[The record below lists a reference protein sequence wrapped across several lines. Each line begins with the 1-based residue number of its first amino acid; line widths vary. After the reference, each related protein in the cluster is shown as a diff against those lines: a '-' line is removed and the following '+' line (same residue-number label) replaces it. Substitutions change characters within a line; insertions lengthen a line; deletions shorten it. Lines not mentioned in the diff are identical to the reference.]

1 MADSKPPQGI
11 DPDVEILNNF
21 NKAIGFT
28 PPASA
33 PEQGTPNLKSVDTAL
48 TIKGNPITGIN
59 PGLKNGGT
67 KEYMNSIGNY
77 LDQVANT
84 AKTPNDYMKP
94 YTYNGDYD
102 GANFERYFGSRHFNE
117 LGFNPNRDN
126 DALYNEKSTFGD
138 DFTRAASQWP
148 TLVKSGFMS
157 GLRSWGDMFTDPL
170 APDLTTARE
179 MQKAMAIGSSTKKGA
194 GAFFNNTFLNS
205 AYTIGIGGELLM
217 EELGLAAVT
226 AFTGGG
232 AGAVSLPAMAARFGK
247 ASSMMSKGAKILDGA
262 KDLGKG
268 LDNMSDLRTFWQTTG
283 KGLGNIGAALNPL
296 ENTWELGKDIA
307 RGTNSLKYTNAAG
320 KINEFARVSDNFGRF
335 AKDMLLIKSAVGESK
350 LEGGM
355 VQMDITKNLVD
366 KYRAE
371 NNGAEPEGQEMVKI
385 ENIAKEEARRTALWN
400 MPAIMFSN
408 KLMYQTLF
416 APFERGIQN
425 TAKDVVFGE
434 IGKTGKKG
442 FTALGDGVM
451 ENLSHFGKKLLTP
464 KEYGKFGMGYLK
476 ANLAEGMQEN
486 IQEAISEGSK
496 LNAEEIYTN
505 PNRGVYEG
513 YMGHFLTGMKHQA
526 SMQGLETFAGG
537 FLMGAMA
544 QPAMSVPTAIGS
556 KAWDKTFGAKKYK
569 EYRTER
575 DAQVAKTVE
584 TLNELYQNPTKYF
597 APDMAN
603 LIKQDELAVNMY
615 EAIQAGSKNGVKDI
629 EHVAGFS
636 HIHTALVTG
645 HYDIFMNQLKE
656 LKKATPEDATGWF
669 DAPVDTEV
677 GTKAI
682 NKVDQLIQ
690 RAENIKK
697 SFDEVNANYPNPYKA
712 NNFKEGT
719 ADYISQQLA
728 SIAWDKAQ
736 EHLIYARENFI
747 EHGKRLR
754 EIAEA
759 FTGKSRPLENA
770 SLQDLMILLN
780 PTTIQNYASSLE
792 AEVRNLDPTNK
803 DDAAKIKKNNKQIEL
818 LRDLHNNIHH
828 EQNIKD
834 YYTKGPKKA
843 LTKVENDKI
852 PTGSYITIKGGE
864 IPYVVVSTN
873 KNKKGRTLSYNVSVP
888 GIKGAE
894 EHIVSVKD
902 VKYANPKKARGLH
915 QDTADTYSRTA
926 FSKYLRFLSESS
938 GDFFFNEKVNKAYD
952 LIKDHMLV
960 KEEMGYLV
968 DSINVLADPKGFLKL
983 QQSIGKKYQ
992 EMFDNVKTDTEN
1004 RIKEYVTRVDS
1015 NKGINQLMKETGLV
1029 LSEKDWYDFVK
1040 ALKEGKEPLLP
1051 VMFIDVKTYEEIT
1064 SGPRFEKG
1072 KEVWLGVLEMVKS
1085 GEVDKIKEET
1095 PQGIKPVVEVK
1106 PEEKKAKVETKPVKT
1121 DVESIQDL
1129 YNNDKLPDS
1138 VASKIGSDFMMMA
1151 VESNADLTDAQVD
1164 QYFIDNELELRKLIA
1179 KHNIKVEGSSPVNWD
1194 KLIADSISEREL
1206 DKVMDQI
1213 DAVGGMTP
1221 ALADAIAQK
1230 RSGFIP
1236 DTKIEVSQ
1244 PDAQKRA
1251 LAAVD
1256 AIKEETKN
1264 AVVNDDGYT
1273 INGELYNERVSSIA
1287 AEIAKNNFE
1296 FHGKKPMV
1304 AIYNRFKGETGYTPE
1319 ALVEKFKADPKVR
1332 EFFEKSKQSD
1342 GTYKTRFTPTKI
1354 ELLLEGLKDV
1364 KTEDEFVK
1372 LINKLAYNE
1381 SSDRGNSIDLIVR
1394 DFFET
1399 GADNYTEAL
1408 KPKISE
1414 KAFDQL
1420 MIQMKEFKALLDSR
1434 GEVIVSNGLT
1444 LYGTFGEEERNIAG
1458 TMDLLVITPEGKFK
1472 IYDIKTADKWG
1483 DYNSSSK
1490 KRKAYG
1496 AQLSLYKNLLEH
1508 RTGLEVIGLEI
1519 VPVLT
1524 TTDDDGYIENVRD
1537 ALIQVE
1543 PKELVH
1549 EYMPEVEKFVPKR
1562 VFVIKAK
1569 AAPKENLTKLQS
1581 FKNDMDDAVDLLS
1594 LETIY
1599 EKKGSEVRDLAIQ
1612 EAEELDE
1619 ADSDNAFTIIETIEA
1634 SYTAKQDELLT
1645 DSTNI
1650 GNLVFVSKPAQQK
1663 EGWTVNFVTEGGSVG
1678 NNYSVLRVNRKTG
1691 ILEVELGDEK
1701 FNIANTDVTRINRPG
1716 ELLSTVYTA
1725 TPEAKEVIESNKNAI
1740 QDITNNIEDNI
1751 DEITAM
1757 LKRDPD
1763 DLKKDADKAC
1773 E

>member
-1 MADSKPPQGI
+1 MADSKLPQGI

-28 PPASA
+28 PSAPA
-33 PEQGTPNLKSVDTAL
+33 PEQGTPNLKSVETSL
-48 TIKGNPITGIN
+48 QIKGNPITGAN
-59 PGLKNGGT
+59 PGLKSGGGR
-67 KEYMNSIGNY
+67 EYMNSIGNY

-102 GANFERYFGSRHFNE
+102 GANFERYFSSRHFNE

-170 APDLTTARE
+170 APDLKTARE

-217 EELGLAAVT
+217 EELALAGIT
-226 AFTGGG
+226 AFTGGA
-232 AGAVSLPAMAARFGK
+232 AGAASLPAMAARFGK
-247 ASSMMSKGAKILDGA
+247 ASSMMTKGAKILDGA

-283 KGLGNIGAALNPL
+283 KGLGKFGAAINPL
-296 ENTWELGKDIA
+296 ENTWEVGKELVH
-307 RGTNSLKYTNAAG
+307 GTNALKYTKASG
-320 KINEFARVSDNFGRF
+320 KIDEFARVSDNFGRF
-335 AKDMLLIKSAVGESK
+335 AKDMLLVKSAVGESK

-355 VQMDITKNLVD
+355 VQMDVTKNLVD

-425 TAKDVVFGE
+425 TAKDVVFGA
-434 IGKTGKKG
+434 IGKEGKKG
-442 FTALGDGVM
+442 FKALGDGVM

-464 KEYGKFGMGYLK
+464 KEYGKFGMGYMK
-476 ANLAEGMQEN
+476 ANLAEGVQEN
-486 IQEAISEGSK
+486 IQEAISEGAK
-496 LNAEEIYTN
+496 LNADEIYTN

-544 QPAMSVPTAIGS
+544 QPAMSVPT
-556 KAWDKTFGAKKYK
+556 KALTKVWDNTFGAKKYK
-569 EYRTER
+569 EYRSER
-575 DAQVAKTVE
+575 DEQVAKTVK
-584 TLNELYQNPTKYF
+584 TLNELYENPRKYF

-603 LIKQDELAVNMY
+603 LVKQDELAINMY
-615 EAIQAGSKNGVKDI
+615 DAIQAGNKNGVKDV
-629 EHVAGFS
+629 ENAASFS
-636 HIHTALVTG
+636 HIHTALATG
-645 HYDIFMNQLKE
+645 HYDIFMDQLKE
-656 LKKATPEDATGWF
+656 LKKATPEEAIGWF
-669 DAPVDTEV
+669 DTPVDAKV
-677 GTKAI
+677 GAKAV
-682 NKVDQLIQ
+682 NKVDQLIE
-690 RAENIKK
+690 RAETIKQ

-712 NNFKEGT
+712 NNFKQGT

-728 SIAWDKAQ
+728 SVAWDKAQ
-736 EHLIYARENFI
+736 EHLIYARESFMT
-747 EHGKRLR
+747 HGARLR
-754 EIAEA
+754 EMAEA

-780 PTTIQNYASSLE
+780 PASTQNYAESLE
-792 AEVRNLDPTNK
+792 AEVKNLDPTNK
-803 DDAAKIKKNNKQIEL
+803 DDAAKIKQKNKQIEL
-818 LRDLHNNIHH
+818 LRDFHNNVHH

-834 YYTKGPKKA
+834 HYTKESKKD
-843 LTKVENDKI
+843 LTNVENDKI
-852 PTGSYITIKGGE
+852 PTGSYITIKDGKM
-864 IPYVVVSTN
+864 PFVVNSTN
-873 KNKKGRTLSYNVSVP
+873 KNAKGVTVSYNVSVP
-888 GIKGAE
+888 GVKGAE
-894 EHIVSVKD
+894 ESVVSVKD
-902 VKYANPKKARGLH
+902 VKYANPKKARALH
-915 QDTADTYSRTA
+915 QGVAGVYSKTA
-926 FSKYLRFLSESS
+926 FSKYLRFLAESN
-938 GDFFFNEKVNKAYD
+938 GDFYFDEKVNKAYD

-968 DSINVLADPKGFLKL
+968 DSINVLADPVGFLKV
-983 QQSIGKKYQ
+983 QQSIGKHYEDLFK
-992 EMFDNVKTDTEN
+992 DAKEN
-1004 RIKEYVTRVDS
+1004 TKQRLNEYLTRVQA
-1015 NKGINQLMKETGLV
+1015 NKGVEQLMRDTGLAP
-1029 LSEKDWYDFVK
+1029 SETDWDLFVK
-1040 ALKEGKEPLLP
+1040 ALKKGEEPLIP
-1051 VMFIDVKTYEEIT
+1051 VLFIDVKNYDEIT
-1064 SGPRFEKG
+1064 SGKRFDKAI
-1072 KEVWLGVLEMVKS
+1072 EVWRGIVEMVKS
-1085 GEVDKIKEET
+1085 SEVDKIKEET

-1106 PEEKKAKVETKPVKT
+1106 PEEKKAKVETKPVNT
-1121 DVESIQDL
+1121 AVESIQDL

-1138 VASKIGSDFMMMA
+1138 VASKIGSDFMLMA
-1151 VESNADLTDAQVD
+1151 VEAGNDLTDQQVD

-1179 KHNIKVEGSSPVNWD
+1179 KHNIKVE
-1194 KLIADSISEREL
+1194 DSTTAS
-1206 DKVMDQI
+1206 VAFQI
-1213 DAVGGMTP
+1213 TGQVKQQ
-1221 ALADAIAQK
+1221 LADLGYTKDDVYKMRPEEAQT
-1230 RSGFIP
+1230 IIEAQT
-1236 DTKIEVSQ
+1236 TKPKVAEVSQ
-1244 PDAQKRA
+1244 PDAQKKA
-1251 LAAVD
+1251 LDIVD
-1256 AIKEETKN
+1256 AIKEETKD
-1264 AVVNDDGYT
+1264 AIVNDDGYT
-1273 INGELYNERVSSIA
+1273 IADELYDERVSSIA

-1304 AIYNRFKGETGYTPE
+1304 AIYNRFKNEDVYTPE

-1342 GTYKTRFTPTKI
+1342 GTYKTRFTPAKI
-1354 ELLLEGLKDV
+1354 ELLIEGLKDV

-1414 KAFDQL
+1414 QAFDQL

-1472 IYDIKTADKWG
+1472 IYDIKTADKWT

-1508 RTGLEVIGLEI
+1508 RTGLEVVGLEI

-1537 ALIQVE
+1537 ALIQVD

-1549 EYMPEVEKFVPKR
+1549 EYMPEVEKFVPKKT
-1562 VFVIKAK
+1562 FVAK
-1569 AAPKENLTKLQS
+1569 VKVAPEKNLTKLQS
-1581 FKNDMDDAVDLLS
+1581 FKNDLNDAVDLTS

-1599 EKKGSEVRDLAIQ
+1599 EKKGAEVRDLALQ

-1619 ADSDNAFTIIETIEA
+1619 ADSDNAFTIIETVEA

-1663 EGWTVNFVTEGGSVG
+1663 EGWTVNFVTEGGTTS
-1678 NNYSVLRVNRKTG
+1678 NSYSVVRVNKKSG
-1691 ILEVELGDEK
+1691 ILEVELGDER
-1701 FNIANTDVTRINRPG
+1701 FNIANTSVTRINRPG
-1716 ELLSTVYTA
+1716 DLISNVYTA
-1725 TPEAKEVIESNKNAI
+1725 APEDKEVIESNKNAI
-1740 QDITNNIEDNI
+1740 KDVTNNIEDNI
-1751 DEITAM
+1751 DEITEM